1 MYYIVRKVLERRIE
15 KWYKMKIIV
24 FVDVGDTEY
33 RRIKS
38 MFLPYNTVFV
48 DSRRNSLED
57 EYKNLQNVI
66 SNNRKISTEMILGRY
81 SGRSEIA
88 EEIGDENEDL
98 IIFMSANKSNP
109 CYVED
114 RENVIKKFLENIK

>member
-1 MYYIVRKVLERRIE
+1 
-15 KWYKMKIIV
+15 MKIIV

>member
-38 MFLPYNTVFV
+38 TFLPYNTVFV

>member
-88 EEIGDENEDL
+88 EEIGDENGDL

>member
-48 DSRRNSLED
+48 DSRRNFLED

>member
-98 IIFMSANKSNP
+98 IIFMSANKSSP

>member
-98 IIFMSANKSNP
+98 IIFMSANKSSP
-109 CYVED
+109 CYVEG

>member
-88 EEIGDENEDL
+88 EEIGDENKDL

>member
-15 KWYKMKIIV
+15 KWYKMKVIV

>member
-38 MFLPYNTVFV
+38 MFLPYNTIFV

>member
-48 DSRRNSLED
+48 DSRRNSLEG

>member
-114 RENVIKKFLENIK
+114 RENVIKKFSENIK

>member
-48 DSRRNSLED
+48 DSKRNSLED